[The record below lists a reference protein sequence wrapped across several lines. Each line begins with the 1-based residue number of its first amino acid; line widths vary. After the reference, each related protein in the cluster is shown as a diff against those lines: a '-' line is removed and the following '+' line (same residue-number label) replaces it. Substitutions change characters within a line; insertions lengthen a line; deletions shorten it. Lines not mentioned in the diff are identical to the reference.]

1 MNEMMKNLKKQ
12 DCVAVI
18 AMFLLLFG
26 YFFCIFGISWK
37 NLHSLFGYS
46 GYGDGLWQLLLAKT
60 IDETGWITHTLRLG
74 DGVINPL
81 TDFPAIL
88 MDNYGNLILKFY
100 ILLTSNTELACSLTI
115 LTFPFITAWVSY
127 SVFRAI
133 GIKPL
138 IAVLSALTYTLVPFW
153 FFRSLGHY
161 SLAELQSMPL
171 TLLLCFWL
179 YHDETF
185 FCVKK
190 SFFTYKK
197 NVVALLI
204 CVWLANSGIGYYQ
217 FYSCGFIFMIGIIK
231 SLSERKLSC
240 LARPMVISGIIG
252 TLFFC
257 NMMPSFWYN
266 YQHGENKLMAV
277 RSSVEA
283 DIYGSKISYMLLP
296 QDGSIFP
303 SEKITQRYEDYV
315 KHAPLH
321 NENTTAYLGPIGVIG
336 FFALFISL
344 IGLKNNCKDPLYWIS
359 RLNLFAI
366 LFSTIGGFSVL
377 FSIFVTPMLRSHNRI
392 SNYVACFC
400 IFSVGWLLQKW
411 ITKGDKFKLKSVACI
426 FAFMTALYSQ
436 VPVHPIW
443 DFETS
448 KQNYAKDH
456 RYIGAIEDMLPVGA
470 KIYQMPYMR
479 FPENGPIKEMH
490 DYSHLIGYVH
500 SNTLVWSY
508 GGVYGREADKKYREL
523 SELPLEQQL
532 EEVDNLGYSG
542 IYIDTRAYDVNEYEQ
557 IKTAIKNKFGVSPMM
572 DEDNKLAFFKIR

>member
-1 MNEMMKNLKKQ
+1 MNEMIKNLKKQ
-12 DCVAVI
+12 DFIAVI
-18 AMFLLLFG
+18 SIFLLLVG
-26 YFFCIFGISWK
+26 YFFKILGLSWK

-46 GYGDGLWQLLLAKT
+46 GAGDGLHQLFLAKT
-60 IDETGWITHTLRLG
+60 IEETGWITHTLRLG
-74 DGVINPL
+74 DDVTNAL
-81 TDFPAIL
+81 TDYPAWL
-88 MDNYGNLILKFY
+88 MDNYGNLILKLY
-100 ILLTSNTELACSLTI
+100 VMLNQNIEMACSLTI
-115 LTFPFITAWVSY
+115 ITFPFVTLLVSY
-127 SVFRAI
+127 CVFRNI

-138 IAVLSALTYTLVPFW
+138 IASLSSLTYTLLPFW
-153 FFRSLGHY
+153 FFRSLDHY

-179 YHDETF
+179 YYDGQF
-185 FCVKK
+185 FLLKK
-190 SFFTYKK
+190 GFFKYKK
-197 NVVALLI
+197 NILALLI

-217 FYSCGFIFMIGIIK
+217 FYSCGFVFVAGIIK

-257 NMMPSFWYN
+257 NMMPAFWYN

-277 RSSVEA
+277 RSAVEA

-296 QDGSIFP
+296 QDGIIFP

-321 NENTTAYLGPIGVIG
+321 TENKSAYLGPIGVIG

-344 IGLKNNCKDPLYWIS
+344 IGFKNNCKDPLYWIS

-366 LFSTIGGFSVL
+366 LFSTIGGFSIL
-377 FSIFVTPMLRSHNRI
+377 FSIFITPSLRSHNRI
-392 SNYVACFC
+392 SNYIACFC
-400 IFSVGWLLQKW
+400 IFTVGWLFQKW
-411 ITKGDKFKLKSVACI
+411 IDKGDKFKLKSIITVI
-426 FAFMTALYSQ
+426 VFMVALYIQ

-443 DFETS
+443 DF
-448 KQNYAKDH
+448 KAAQQNYANDH
-456 RYIGAIEDMLPVGA
+456 RYIGSIEDMLPVGA

-479 FPENGPIKEMH
+479 FPENGNIKEMR
-490 DYSHLIGYVH
+490 DYSHLLGYVH
-500 SNTLVWSY
+500 SNTLIWSY
-508 GGVYGREADKKYREL
+508 GGVYGRDADKKYREL

>member
-1 MNEMMKNLKKQ
+1 MMSIVNNK
-12 DCVAVI
+12 DFIAVI
-18 AMFLLLFG
+18 TIILLLFC
-26 YFFCIFGISWK
+26 YFFYIFGLSWE
-37 NLHSLFGYS
+37 NLHNIFGYS
-46 GYGDGLWQLLLAKT
+46 GSGDELFQLLLART
-60 IDETGWITHTLRLG
+60 IDETGWITTTFRLG
-74 DGVINPL
+74 DGVRNPL
-81 TDFPAIL
+81 TDFPALL
-88 MDNYGNLILKFY
+88 MDNYGNMILKLY
-100 ILLTSNTELACSLTI
+100 IMLTSDVEMSCSLAI
-115 LTFPFITAWVSY
+115 ITFPFITMLVAY
-127 SVFRAI
+127 GVFRVM

-138 IAVLSALTYTLVPFW
+138 LASLSSLTYTLVPFW
-153 FFRSLGHY
+153 FFRSIAHY

-171 TLLLCFWL
+171 TLLLCFWI
-179 YHDETF
+179 YYDKNF
-185 FCVKK
+185 FCFGKEFL
-190 SFFTYKK
+190 SYKK
-197 NVVALLI
+197 NIFALI
-204 CVWLANSGIGYYQ
+204 VCFWLANSGLGYYQ
-217 FYSCGFIFMIGIIK
+217 FYSCGFIFLTGMIK
-231 SLSERKLSC
+231 SLSEIQRKPLVRS
-240 LARPMVISGIIG
+240 ISVSFIIG
-252 TLFFC
+252 ALFFC
-257 NMMPSFWYN
+257 NLLPFFIYN
-266 YQHGENKLMAV
+266 IHNGTNKSIAV
-277 RSSVEA
+277 RTSFEP

-296 QDGSIFP
+296 QECPTMISDRIKKKYD
-303 SEKITQRYEDYV
+303 EYIKN
-315 KHAPLH
+315 APLH
-321 NENTTAYLGPIGVIG
+321 NENITAYLGPIGVLG
-336 FFALFISL
+336 FFVLSTILF
-344 IGLKNNCKDPLYWIS
+344 GLKITYTNPLYLIS

-366 LFSTIGGFSVL
+366 FFSTIGGFSIL
-377 FSIFVTPMLRSHNRI
+377 FSIFISSNLRAHNRI
-392 SNYVACFC
+392 SNYIACFC
-400 IFSVGWLLQKW
+400 IFTVGWLLQEW
-411 ITKGDKFKLKSVACI
+411 INKGDKFKLKSVACI

-456 RYIGAIEDMLPVGA
+456 RYIGAIEDTLPVGA